1 MSVLLLTFA
10 LQAHTLTGLV
20 VPVEIQR
27 PSFTVERI
35 AMVSAAV
42 LDVASTAWVLKQGG
56 REANPLLGKHPSVTK
71 LVTVKLV
78 AMAVQELAARYL
90 TRKGYPNRA
99 RFIYWTAIVLW
110 SAVGVSNLTMGQR

>member
-27 PSFTVERI
+27 PSFRAERI
-35 AMVSAAV
+35 ALVSAAA
-42 LDVASTAWVLKQGG
+42 LDVASTTWALKRGA
-56 REANPLLGKHPSVTK
+56 REANPLLGRQPSVG
-71 LVTVKLV
+71 KLV
-78 AMAVQELAARYL
+78 AVKLAAIAVQELSARWL
-90 TRKGYPNRA
+90 IKKGYPARA
-99 RFIYWTAIVLW
+99 RFVYWTAIVLW